1 LSKKKFL
8 VLLNYIKDTALFKKV
23 FLQTVAFEHVRRDR
37 RKRDDDLEVDHDKES
52 YVLKTMLTMVRM
64 TMKTNNNNGTAGF
77 MM

>member
-1 LSKKKFL
+1 MSKKKFL